1 MFCHH
6 CGFQIPDRA
15 KFCSRCGR
23 EQIPELLSLEPAR
36 KNEQVEQT
44 VQPLIIRQDPPI
56 GKSETSKT
64 ETPQP
69 VQVVTRNTPRRIGRH
84 LLIITVTISIGA
96 AAFFGI
102 DYYYDSVANERT
114 TASKKEESQRR
125 KKFTADKN
133 KANLDDGVAYDYT
146 VSGSEND
153 ILQLSSPYMT
163 NNERRLHDLYGQLD
177 KFRELGFR
185 KIIYQKS
192 MSAGDK
198 SVLDSISLAPVV
210 KKK

>member
-1 MFCHH
+1 
-6 CGFQIPDRA
+6 
-15 KFCSRCGR
+15 
-23 EQIPELLSLEPAR
+23 
-36 KNEQVEQT
+36 
-44 VQPLIIRQDPPI
+44 
-56 GKSETSKT
+56 
-64 ETPQP
+64 
-69 VQVVTRNTPRRIGRH
+69 
-84 LLIITVTISIGA
+84 LIITVTISIGA
-96 AAFFGI
+96 AAFLGI
-102 DYYYDSVANERT
+102 YYYYDGVANEKT

-133 KANLDDGVAYDYT
+133 KTNLDDGVRYDYT

-210 KKK
+210 KNK